1 MNKYNISP
9 ALRQYYLGNELNP
22 NRSKASFAL
31 DQDNLHVMVV
41 SNKQGDFF
49 VPLTKKLVKLY
60 SKVLPYRRMA

>member
-49 VPLTKKLVKLY
+49 CTIDKETGEAVQ
-60 SKVLPYRRMA
+60 